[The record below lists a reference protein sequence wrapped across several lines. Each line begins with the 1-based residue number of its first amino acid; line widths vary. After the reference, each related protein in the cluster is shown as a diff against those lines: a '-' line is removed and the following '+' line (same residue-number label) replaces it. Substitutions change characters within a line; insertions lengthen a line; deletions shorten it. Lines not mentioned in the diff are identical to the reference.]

1 MFRAAAFGFAMAA
14 ALFAGWPE
22 DREAARLLWQK
33 GKYVEAE
40 QLFRSILAVREAEL
54 GPAAAELAPHLS
66 DLGGLLLVQN
76 QVGPASEQY
85 TRALSL
91 LEANRGPQHMDL
103 LPVLGALVRVRQLE
117 QRVNDVREILLRT
130 LAIRI
135 KNQGPEHV
143 DVGWE
148 MYRLARYYASRKDWN
163 LAEVHYRSALAIL
176 AKNLGWEDPRLAAVY
191 DNFAAVFREL
201 ELWVDMEDSLDSLAA
216 VLVRL
221 KRFEEAQPLYER
233 ALFIWS
239 NTLGPNHALLATSL
253 DNLAF
258 VYASQQ
264 MYARALPH
272 YLRSLEI
279 RERLHSD
286 SLQNAGLIDS
296 AMENNVSAEARFREA
311 LRIVDQPG
319 PPRLQGPEPAGA
331 ATHNLDDD
339 RPARLAVILENFS
352 EILRRMGRDEEAQ
365 KLEMRLKELVKND
378 QSK

>member
-1 MFRAAAFGFAMAA
+1 
-14 ALFAGWPE
+14 
-22 DREAARLLWQK
+22 
-33 GKYVEAE
+33 
-40 QLFRSILAVREAEL
+40 
-54 GPAAAELAPHLS
+54 
-66 DLGGLLLVQN
+66 
-76 QVGPASEQY
+76 
-85 TRALSL
+85 
-91 LEANRGPQHMDL
+91 MDL

-176 AKNLGWEDPRLAAVY
+176 EKNLGWEDPRLAAVY

-201 ELWVDMEDSLDSLAA
+201 ELWVDMEDPCRRALAIRENAHGALSAEVAPSLDSLAA